1 MSPYPSS
8 LPIRI
13 AAAAAPA
20 ARPGLRQ
27 VSAGRLAFLLG
38 VSAVTTGAFCSNA
51 PAAFPKIATA
61 LETPRLSPRP
71 DDLGRAPRTNYGS
84 LDATIQALRAHRPLD
99 LNAVEWR
106 RLHPTASYDEWAR
119 QARVLL
125 AEGLH
130 YDAGKL
136 ALNAVTTARWE
147 TDAFVRE
154 KIEFNTTPWF
164 RVPGYFYT
172 PKHVPLPAP
181 ALVIFHE
188 WGGPML
194 FGADR
199 VSGEP
204 VHPVLVGHRAQYTSG
219 RPLADW
225 YASHGYAVIV
235 IDAYHFGRRAPRG
248 LGGLP
253 AAFDPA
259 TLDDATLKRYE
270 GLAREQ
276 LYLGVRELNWAG
288 TTWAGVN
295 YGDDSRCVDY
305 LLSRKEVDPER
316 IGCTGLSGG
325 GWRTNIMAALEP
337 RIKAAVSVGWMTTGD
352 TQQAYNVSGAVGTFC
367 LLPGVWNRID
377 IPDLIAMAAPKAVMV
392 VSGKNDTLF
401 PPLGQRDAA
410 RQISAAYAWAGRPNL
425 FREYAPAKEH
435 CYDAEIQSEAL
446 AWFDTHLKKQ
456 PGAPQRADR

>member
-1 MSPYPSS
+1 MSPCPSPTS
-8 LPIRI
+8 LLI
-13 AAAAAPA
+13 AAAVRS
-20 ARPGLRQ
+20 ARLGLRRIG
-27 VSAGRLAFLLG
+27 AGRLVLLLG
-38 VSAVTTGAFCSNA
+38 VPAVATGAFCSDA
-51 PAAFPKIATA
+51 RSAFPNSARV
-61 LETPRLSPRP
+61 LETPRLSPRLE
-71 DDLGRAPRTNYGS
+71 DLGRAPRTNYGA
-84 LDATIQALRAHRPLD
+84 LEANIQSLRAHRPLD
-99 LNAVEWR
+99 LNAEEWR
-106 RLHPTASYDEWAR
+106 RQHPTANYAEWAR
-119 QARVLL
+119 EARGLL

-130 YDAGKL
+130 YDTGKL

-147 TDAFVRE
+147 TESFVRE
-154 KIEFNTTPWF
+154 TIEFNTTPWF

-172 PKHVPLPAP
+172 PKNVPLPAP
-181 ALVIFHE
+181 ALIVFHE

-204 VHPVLVGHRAQYTSG
+204 VHPVIISHRAKYTSG
-219 RPLADW
+219 RALADW
-225 YASHGYAVIV
+225 YASQGYAVIV
-235 IDAYHFGRRAPRG
+235 IDAHHFGRRAPRG
-248 LGGLP
+248 LDSLPGSYDP
-253 AAFDPA
+253 AA
-259 TLDDATLKRYE
+259 LDDATLTKYD
-270 GLAREQ
+270 GLARQ
-276 LYLGVRELNWAG
+276 ALYLGVRQLNWAG

-352 TQQAYNVSGAVGTFC
+352 AQQPYNVSGAIGTFC

-392 VSGKNDTLF
+392 VSGTKDTLF
-401 PPLGQRDAA
+401 PPLGQKEAA
-410 RQISAAYAWAGRPNL
+410 RQIAEAYAWAGLPGR
-425 FREYAPAKEH
+425 FRDYAPAKEH

-446 AWFDTHLKKQ
+446 AWFDTHLKQ
-456 PGAPQRADR
+456 RPTGTNRADR